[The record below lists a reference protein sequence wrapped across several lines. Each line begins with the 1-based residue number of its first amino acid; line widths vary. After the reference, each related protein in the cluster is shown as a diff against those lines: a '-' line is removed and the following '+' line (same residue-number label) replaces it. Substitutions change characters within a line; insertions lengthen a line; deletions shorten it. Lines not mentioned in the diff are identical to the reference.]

1 MIRASRP
8 IEGLKFRGA
17 SADPST
23 VMTVTGLD
31 TLTLVPPMR
40 LGRLLVERR
49 RTRGLDLVTLARRT
63 GGRYDATVLTAI
75 EAGRLALGDEDLGH
89 VSDLYGLRAEPAV
102 RPRRTRL
109 AIDVEDAVTD
119 EHVHLTHR
127 TGSDPDEVLIRY
139 LGLIVALRAAVPGH
153 PVMLRV
159 EDLIV
164 LADALWLEPDE
175 VEARLTVL
183 MTNPRNRLG
192 RRAQR
197 LSRRT
202 VIPAAGILVAAT
214 EEGLLVLDPQ
224 PQGPGPGMAV
234 GPDHRGTTVIALAR
248 RDVPTVGVFAA
259 RSA

>member
-1 MIRASRP
+1 
-8 IEGLKFRGA
+8 
-17 SADPST
+17 
-23 VMTVTGLD
+23 MTVTGLD

-49 RTRGLDLVTLARRT
+49 RARGLDLVTLARST
-63 GGRYDATVLTAI
+63 AGRFDATVLTAI
-75 EAGRLALGDEDLGH
+75 EAGRLSLSDEDLGH
-89 VSDLYGLRAEPAV
+89 VSDLYGLHAEPAV

-109 AIDVEDAVTD
+109 AIDAEDAVAED
-119 EHVHLTHR
+119 QRHLAHR

-139 LGLIVALRAAVPGH
+139 LGLVVALRAAVPGN
-153 PVMLRV
+153 PLPLRAD
-159 EDLIV
+159 DLVV

-175 VEARLTVL
+175 VEDRLDVL
-183 MTNPRNRLG
+183 MANPRNRVG
-192 RRAQR
+192 RRVAR

-234 GPDHRGTTVIALAR
+234 RPDHRGASVIALAR
-248 RDVPTVGVFAA
+248 REVPIAAVFAA